1 MTKKSEPAATTTT
14 AEPEFQPRPDT
25 HEANNILAEADMNK
39 KPDETDVLTLLR
51 VSQDFAAKAGSK
63 KVITTVPIRNP
74 KRGEFLR
81 VHPTME
87 PMLVYTL
94 VDEQETFVATASIAI
109 NFPGD
114 MIPKL
119 LAPTIS
125 RQGTLFLWALR
136 IPGEDGRINNW
147 HASAK
152 EAAGRAVRVWVRV
165 QANMALG
172 AYEVYEAVGAIPD
185 PEWPSLSMDEIVR
198 IAVKGRVI
206 DSLDHPVLQKLRGEV

>member
-152 EAAGRAVRVWVRV
+152 E
-165 QANMALG
+165 
-172 AYEVYEAVGAIPD
+172 VYEAVGAIPD